1 VHRLEDTP
9 ISLGLG
15 VYGIGGFRN
24 VMPANPNDPIL
35 ASGPLFADAEL
46 MQIAPT
52 LSYALTDQLSIGVAP
67 TITSGR
73 LMVDPLGPSAITP
86 DSVHGTGNRVH
97 WGAGFQVGVFYTTET
112 DWQLGF
118 TFKSPQWFEEF
129 QFYTPSGVVGFDLDY
144 PMILS
149 WGVAYRGFSR
159 WVFTT
164 DLRYID
170 YKNTDGF
177 DALGWRSIFALATG
191 VQYQLTDIIALR
203 AGYNYNQNPIQG
215 EDVLANI
222 ATPLIQT
229 QNVAAG
235 VTLTLTENVDAVFS
249 YIYLIDNTVTGAL
262 PEGVFGPGATMSH
275 RIRAHSFSLGL
286 TVSY

>member
-1 VHRLEDTP
+1 
-9 ISLGLG
+9 
-15 VYGIGGFRN
+15 
-24 VMPANPNDPIL
+24 
-35 ASGPLFADAEL
+35 
-46 MQIAPT
+46 
-52 LSYALTDQLSIGVAP
+52 
-67 TITSGR
+67 
-73 LMVDPLGPSAITP
+73 
-86 DSVHGTGNRVH
+86 
-97 WGAGFQVGVFYTTET
+97 
-112 DWQLGF
+112 
-118 TFKSPQWFEEF
+118 
-129 QFYTPSGVVGFDLDY
+129 
-144 PMILS
+144 
-149 WGVAYRGFSR
+149 
-159 WVFTT
+159 
-164 DLRYID
+164 
-170 YKNTDGF
+170 
-177 DALGWRSIFALATG
+177 